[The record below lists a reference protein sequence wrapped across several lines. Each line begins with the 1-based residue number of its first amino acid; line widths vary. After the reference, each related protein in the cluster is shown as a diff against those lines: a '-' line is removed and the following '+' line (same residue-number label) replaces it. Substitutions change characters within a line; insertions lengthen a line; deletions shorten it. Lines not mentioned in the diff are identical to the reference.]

1 MPPRVCPVTFVDAPT
16 PGLQSKEGLL
26 ARAGA
31 LESMWASARTE
42 AEGLQDQ
49 LDAERARNAEL
60 EHKLSQAELKLQAA
74 VDNRGSSAAHPETG
88 QELEEKHV
96 PEGVEAANGSG
107 HHSILPAQQDKQQQ
121 AAAAQIHHL
130 RSELERTVA
139 AVNTERELRE
149 VRGLMPPCQL

>member
-121 AAAAQIHHL
+121 AAAAQIYHL

-149 VRGLMPPCQL
+149 VRGLMQPCQL